1 MPFGFAVFFECGS
14 RAVIMTGLMVTVQY
28 RFLASLFRFVNVG
41 LQGTFAY
48 TTYRR
53 TV

>member
-14 RAVIMTGLMVTVQY
+14 RAVIVTGLMVTVQY
-28 RFLASLFRFVNVG
+28 RILASLFQSVNVG
-41 LQGTFAY
+41 LPGTFAY

-53 TV
+53 IV

>member
-14 RAVIMTGLMVTVQY
+14 RAVIVTGLMVTVQY
-28 RFLASLFRFVNVG
+28 RVLASLFRSVNVG
-41 LQGTFAY
+41 LPGTFAY

-53 TV
+53 IV